1 MSAPKKVGAD
11 EAIQAGVSL
20 ADQPR
25 EAMGPLEPLVTPVGD
40 DLRLAWPGHRVTL
53 DLSHLHEGREGITA
67 ELLVTSAIHG
77 EIHWGRLNLLSGP
90 ARTTLVKT
98 LERAAPIAPWAL
110 VLERACRLTALH
122 VREGAPVVCLMPRRA
137 PVTRHLISK
146 LVLAG
151 QTNVLFGDGDSGKSL
166 TALALMVAAG
176 APCDLPAGLTPTG
189 DEPVRGLYLDYE
201 GCQEDHED
209 RLANLLDS
217 LGLTE
222 APPILYRQMVRP
234 LADEAAFLRAQ
245 ISQHR
250 IGFVIVDS
258 LAPACGPEPE
268 GADAAVRTFT
278 ALRSFGAVT
287 RLVVAHVSHASAA
300 QRTGPAK
307 PFGSI
312 FNFNLARNM
321 WEVRRAE
328 DPGPGTLVQGLYHRK
343 FNAGER
349 QPPFGLRFTFSEDS
363 ITLQAH
369 DMGQEPDLVARASV
383 SQRLLAAL
391 RSGAFTTAELAGQVG
406 ASELTVRRALERLRE
421 KELVV
426 SLPDTKP
433 MRWGLASRA

>member
-1 MSAPKKVGAD
+1 VTPSKVGAD
-11 EAIQAGVSL
+11 NAVVAGVPITDL
-20 ADQPR
+20 PR
-25 EAMGPLEPLVTPVGD
+25 EPMGPVEPVVSPIGD
-40 DLRLAWPGHRVTL
+40 DLRLTWPGHQVTL

-67 ELLVTSAIHG
+67 ELLVTSAIDG

-90 ARTTLVKT
+90 ARATLAKT
-98 LERAAPIAPWAL
+98 LERAAPVAPWAL

-122 VREGAPVVCLMPRRA
+122 VREGAPVICLMPRRA
-137 PVTRHLISK
+137 PVTRHLIPK
-146 LVLAG
+146 LLLAG

-176 APCDLPAGLTPTG
+176 APCELPAGLSPTG
-189 DEPVRGLYLDYE
+189 DGPVRGLYLDYE
-201 GCQEDHED
+201 GCPEDHED
-209 RLANLLDS
+209 RLAKLLDG

-222 APPILYRQMVRP
+222 TPPILYRQMVRP
-234 LADEAAFLRAQ
+234 LADEAAFIRAQ
-245 ISQHR
+245 ISQHQ

-268 GADAAVRTFT
+268 GADAAVRTFN

-287 RLVVAHVSHASAA
+287 RLLIAHVSHASAA
-300 QRTGPAK
+300 QRTGPSK

-349 QPPFGLRFTFSEDS
+349 QPPFGLRFTFSEGS
-363 ITLQAH
+363 ITLHAH

-383 SQRLLAAL
+383 PQRLLPAL
-391 RSGAFTTAELAGQVG
+391 RLGAFTTAELSAQVG
-406 ASELTVRRALERLRE
+406 ATAMTVRRALERFRE
-421 KELVV
+421 KGLIV

-433 MRWGLASRA
+433 LKWGLARG